1 MFNKIYIS
9 PFQISPS
16 QWSRNRPQSLRGA
29 YSFWFFFAS
38 YLHWFA
44 SLWFPG
50 WPAHFLVCWRKLSI
64 LIRHRLNS
72 MVWNF
77 ASWHK
82 LSILFRLLSNP
93 MGLDEFVFANFPSF
107 SGIGWIRWAEICL
120 LAQTLHPLPASAESD
135 GLKFCFLTQTL
146 HPFPASAESDGLEKL
161 ALAQTLHLF

>member
-107 SGIGWIRWAEICL
+107 SGIGWIRWAEIL
-120 LAQTLHPLPASAESD
+120 LPDTNSTSISGFGWIRWAGKACSGTNSTSLLGVCRIRWRPQAQVPN
-135 GLKFCFLTQTL
+135 
-146 HPFPASAESDGLEKL
+146 
-161 ALAQTLHLF
+161 